1 MLRSFPR
8 VALMLVLM
16 CGVASVAA
24 AQAQPSPTAPPP
36 AAPNKITGMIAA
48 ALSLE
53 TGSTDL
59 FSTTVSLNASM
70 RHSAKTTTS
79 LDFLH
84 MHVSSQLPG
93 PKGRTTLSNSQ
104 VAHLKF
110 EHDAANRVVVLAQT
124 TGTLDDVRSIRRLEE
139 LVGVGF
145 TAGRPQK
152 AYLRV
157 IPVVAATVQDKNIE
171 LEKHTQFGVGV
182 SQDLTYQLNPTWS
195 VSQKLLYRHYFGNDS
210 DYAMEASASLMGK
223 VTTRLGLQVSFVHN
237 HENLVM
243 PGTLKRYQKLQ
254 VGVTYSF

>member
-1 MLRSFPR
+1 MLRCFLR

-16 CGVASVAA
+16 CGVASAAA
-24 AQAQPSPTAPPP
+24 AQAQPSPTAPPA
-36 AAPNKITGMIAA
+36 AAPKKVTGMIAA

-70 RHSAKTTTS
+70 RHSAKTTTT

-93 PKGRTTLSNSQ
+93 MQSRTTLNNSQ

-110 EHDAANRVVVLAQT
+110 EHDAADRVVVLVQT
-124 TGTLDDVRSIRRLEE
+124 TGTLDEVRNIQRVEE
-139 LVGVGF
+139 LVGVGL

-152 AYLRV
+152 AYMRV
-157 IPVVAATVQDKNIE
+157 IPVVAATLQDKNLE
-171 LEKHTQFGVGV
+171 LEEHAQFGVGV

-195 VSQKLLYRHYFGNDS
+195 VSQKLLYRHYFGNDA

-223 VTTRLGLQVSFVHN
+223 ITTRLGLQVSFIHN
-237 HENLVM
+237 YENLVM

-254 VGVTYSF
+254 VGLSYSF